1 MSFLATIDAA
11 VRNARGDIRF
21 GSRSLR
27 KTPGF
32 TVVAIVALALGI
44 GATTAILSVVNGVL
58 LRPLPYADS
67 DRLVVLLHDGKNPT
81 SPANVVD
88 WKNQTHS
95 FTDVAAAD
103 YWSTNLT
110 SGDQPETV
118 LGLRVSAGIFPM
130 LGVPALY
137 GRTFTA
143 DEDRT
148 GSEHVAVIS
157 YGLWQRRFGADRSI
171 VGHTVSLD
179 GEAFTILGV
188 MPPTF
193 QFAPFWATHAEIWVP
208 LGLAA
213 RASNRGAES
222 LRVFARLLPGVTLE
236 QARSDVAAVTAR
248 LEREYPG
255 TNKNV
260 TVQSLKHKVVGD
272 IETPLL
278 VLLGAVAFVLLIA
291 CANVAHMLLSR
302 SAARQKELAIRT
314 ALGATRLR
322 LIAQLLAESI
332 MLAAA
337 GGVAGLLLAT
347 WGVRAL
353 IAANPVIIPR
363 VANVTIDARVLMM
376 TVLITAATSIA
387 FGLLPAWRAARVDL
401 AGTFKDGDRASTDG
415 HRKHRLRSALVMTEF
430 ALALVLLV
438 GAGLM
443 IRSFVALMQ
452 VDPGFDPRNVI
463 AMTISTKGTREAD
476 PAVRP
481 AFFAQ
486 ALERVRAVPGV
497 ESVGYINHLPLI
509 GDRWGFSFS
518 IEGRPTPKPGE
529 SPTATYRVVSPGYFR
544 AMRIPILSGRDIS
557 DEDRAGAPGVI
568 VINEYMA
575 KTHWPGENPIGK
587 RISTSGLP
595 YVTIVGVVK
604 NTAVERWGAP
614 PEEEFYFPFAQT
626 PYATSK
632 ADHYSGMTLVARI
645 ACGSGAQCDA
655 SSLATPIVNAI
666 RGIDRNVP
674 ISTVETM
681 KRAVATV
688 TAESRF
694 YLVLLGTFAAIALTL
709 AAVGIYGVMSYSVSR
724 RTHEMGI
731 RIALGANPM
740 SVVRLVVGEGVR
752 LAAIGSVV
760 GIVAAFGLT
769 RLMRGLLYA
778 TAPSDPVTF
787 GAVTLV
793 LCGVGVLASYLPAR
807 RATKVD
813 PLTALRS
820 G

>member
-1 MSFLATIDAA
+1 MSFLTKIDAA

-27 KTPGF
+27 KTPAF
-32 TVVAIVALALGI
+32 TVVAIIALALGI

-95 FTDVAAAD
+95 FTDIAAAD

-118 LGLRVSAGIFPM
+118 LGLRVSSGIFPM

-143 DEDRT
+143 NEDRT
-148 GSEHVAVIS
+148 GTEHVAVIS

-179 GEAFTILGV
+179 GEPFTILGV

-222 LRVFARLLPGVTLE
+222 LRVFARLRAGVTLE
-236 QARSDVAAVTAR
+236 QARSDVAAVTTR

-260 TVQSLKHKVVGD
+260 TVQTLKHKVVGD

-322 LIAQLLAESI
+322 LIAQLLAESV

-337 GGVAGLLLAT
+337 GGAAGLLLAT

-363 VANVTIDARVLMM
+363 VSSVAIDTRVLVM
-376 TVLITAATSIA
+376 TLLITAVTSIA
-387 FGLLPAWRAARVDL
+387 FGLVPAWRAARVDL
-401 AGTFKDGDRASTDG
+401 AGTFKDGDRTSTDG
-415 HRKHRLRSALVMTEF
+415 QGKHRLRSALVMTEF

-443 IRSFVALMQ
+443 IRSFMALMH

-476 PAVRP
+476 PTLRP
-481 AFFAQ
+481 ALFEQ

-529 SPTATYRVVSPGYFR
+529 SPTATYRVVSPGYFH
-544 AMRIPILSGRDIS
+544 AMRIPILSGRDLS
-557 DEDRAGAPGVI
+557 DADRAGAPGAI

-575 KTHWPGENPIGK
+575 KKHWPGENPIGK
-587 RISTSGLP
+587 RISTSGAP

-604 NTAVERWGAP
+604 NTAVEHWGAP

-632 ADHYSGMTLVARI
+632 ANHYSSMTLVARM

-655 SSLATPIVNAI
+655 SSLATPVANAI
-666 RGIDRNVP
+666 RSVDRNIP

-681 KRAVATV
+681 TRAVATV

-740 SVVRLVVGEGVR
+740 GVVRLVVGEGAR
-752 LAAIGSVV
+752 LAGIGAAV
-760 GIVAAFGLT
+760 GLVAAFGLT
-769 RLMRGLLYA
+769 RLMSKLLYA
-778 TAPSDPVTF
+778 TAPSDPITF
-787 GAVTLV
+787 ALVTLV
-793 LCGVGVLASYLPAR
+793 LCGIGLIASYVPAR

-820 G
+820 D

>member
-1 MSFLATIDAA
+1 MSFLAKIDAA

-67 DRLVVLLHDGKNPT
+67 DRLVVLLHDGRNPT
-81 SPANVVD
+81 SPANVID
-88 WKNQTHS
+88 WKNETHS
-95 FTDVAAAD
+95 FTDVAAAE
-103 YWSTNLT
+103 YWSANLT
-110 SGDQPETV
+110 SGDSPENV

-130 LGVPALY
+130 LGVTPLF
-137 GRTFTA
+137 GRVFSA
-143 DEDRT
+143 EEDLT

-179 GEAFTILGV
+179 GEPFTVLGV

-193 QFAPFWATHAEIWVP
+193 QFAPFWATHAEMWVP

-213 RASNRGAES
+213 RAGNRDAQS
-222 LRVFARLLPGVTLE
+222 LRVFARLRPGVTLE
-236 QARSDVAAVTAR
+236 QARGDLASVTTR
-248 LEREYPG
+248 LERAYPG

-260 TVQSLKHKVVGD
+260 TVQTLKHKVVGD
-272 IETPLL
+272 IATPLL
-278 VLLGAVAFVLLIA
+278 VLLVAVSFVLLIA

-302 SAARQKELAIRT
+302 AAVRQKELAIRT

-322 LIAQLLAESI
+322 LVAQLLAEST
-332 MLAAA
+332 MLAVA
-337 GGVAGLLLAT
+337 GGIAGLILAL

-353 IAANPVIIPR
+353 VAANPVIIPR
-363 VANVTIDARVLMM
+363 VSSVAIDTRVLIM
-376 TVLITAATSIA
+376 TLLITAATSIA
-387 FGLLPAWRAARVDL
+387 FGLVPALRASRADL
-401 AGTFKDGDRASTDG
+401 AGTFKDGDRASTES
-415 HRKHRLRSALVMTEF
+415 HRKHRLRSALVMSEF

-463 AMTISTKGTREAD
+463 TMTISTKGTREAD

-486 ALERVRAVPGV
+486 VLDRVRTMPGI
-497 ESVGYINHLPLI
+497 EAAGYINHLPLT
-509 GDRWGFSFS
+509 GDRWGFGFS
-518 IEGRPTPKPGE
+518 VEGKPAPRPGN
-529 SPTATYRVVSPGYFR
+529 SPSATFRVVFPGYFH
-544 AMRIPILSGRDIS
+544 AMHIPIIRGRDIA
-557 DEDRAGAPGVI
+557 DGDRAGAPEVV

-575 KTHWPGENPIGK
+575 KTHWPAEDPIGK
-587 RISTSGLP
+587 RIVMGESH
-595 YVTIVGVVK
+595 VTVVGIAK
-604 NTAVERWGAP
+604 NAAIDRIGAP
-614 PEEEFYFPFAQT
+614 AEEEFYFPFAQT
-626 PYATSK
+626 SYATSG
-632 ADHYSGMTLVARI
+632 AARYASLTLVAR
-645 ACGSGAQCDA
+645 ASCAPGKACDA
-655 SSLATPIVNAI
+655 ASFAVPVVNAI
-666 RGIDRNVP
+666 RGVDRNVA
-674 ISTVETM
+674 ISTVATM
-681 KRAVATV
+681 SNAVAGA

-694 YLVLLGTFAAIALTL
+694 YLVLLGAFGAIALAL

-731 RIALGANPM
+731 RIALGADPM
-740 SVVRLVVGEGVR
+740 GVMRLVVGEGVR
-752 LAAIGSVV
+752 LAGV
-760 GIVAAFGLT
+760 GAAVGVVAAFGLT
-769 RLMRGLLYA
+769 RLMAKLLYA
-778 TAPSDPVTF
+778 TTPSDPMTFLLVTI
-787 GAVTLV
+787 G
-793 LCGVGVLASYLPAR
+793 LCGVGVLASYIPAR

-820 G
+820 D

>member
-681 KRAVATV
+681 KSAVATV

-731 RIALGANPM
+731 RIALGADPM
-740 SVVRLVVGEGVR
+740 GVVGLVVGEGAR
-752 LAAIGSVV
+752 LAGV
-760 GIVAAFGLT
+760 GAAVGLIAAFGLT
-769 RLMRGLLYA
+769 RLMSKLLYA
-778 TAPSDPVTF
+778 TAPSDPITF
-787 GAVTLV
+787 ALVTLV
-793 LCGVGVLASYLPAR
+793 LCGIGLIASYVPAR

-820 G
+820 D